1 MTEIFNFSGIEL
13 LGFILILGGAI
24 LIEEK
29 IDEINVMI
37 EEWREE

>member
-1 MTEIFNFSGIEL
+1 MIDILSFSGIEL

-29 IDEINVMI
+29 STKLM
-37 EEWREE
+37 